1 MVLLEAASSGHPVFL
16 GMGEAC
22 GGVCSYA
29 VLFTDVHIGAVKK
42 REAFSQGQIFGFI
55 QVPLMFTAELLLLC
69 SVEC

>member
-42 REAFSQGQIFGFI
+42 REAFSQDKDKYLDSFRS
-55 QVPLMFTAELLLLC
+55 L
-69 SVEC
+69 